1 MIAKIGPMDVPEI
14 LRRHPL
20 MKPLSEDQL
29 LSFARA
35 GELEVYEQGELIV
48 TEGTLGDAIYL
59 VLSGRTSV
67 RKKKAGERELAELI
81 EGEFFGEMSLVEATS
96 RSATVV
102 ATERT
107 EVFRIPNQEL
117 HRLADED
124 PQCMNRVLVV
134 FIKTLSNRLRRMNET
149 LATVAQLSDWLAGT
163 IV

>member
-1 MIAKIGPMDVPEI
+1 MDTSQLPEL
-14 LRRHPL
+14 LRGHPL

-29 LSFARA
+29 LSFAKA
-35 GELEVYEQGELIV
+35 GELELYEPGEVIV

-59 VLSGRTSV
+59 ILSGRSHV
-67 RKKKAGERELAELI
+67 CKKKAGDRELAELC
-81 EGEFFGEMSLVEATS
+81 EGEFFGEMSLVEATA

-102 ATERT
+102 VTTPTR
-107 EVFRIPNQEL
+107 VFRLPNQEL
-117 HRLADED
+117 QRLAEED

-134 FIKTLSNRLRRMNET
+134 IVRTLSSRLRRMNDT